1 MQLILALIIAVAGDL
16 AYRFPSEFPV
26 SNSRVVGIAVYKRS
40 GLKDTGACMV
50 YHSKVQILHVFLGSW
65 LCYSNCQCCALVLTA
80 SIRISVIL
88 CAQPGKELTP
98 ADWDTE
104 TAGKTVFI
112 KFLAPWCPRF

>member
-50 YHSKVQILHVFLGSW
+50 YHSKVQILLKFM
-65 LCYSNCQCCALVLTA
+65 CF
-80 SIRISVIL
+80 SVVGYAI
-88 CAQPGKELTP
+88 A
-98 ADWDTE
+98 
-104 TAGKTVFI
+104 TVS
-112 KFLAPWCPRF
+112 AAH